1 MPPILSSSPLASPVD
16 DHDLQQSPSLVDIKK
31 GKQVGQGGQGGV
43 YRYRPA
49 NAEQQ
54 LVVTVLELV
63 EKEKEKA
70 KQAIREVMISP
81 ILDHVSTSIRHL
93 QLG

>member
-1 MPPILSSSPLASPVD
+1 M
-16 DHDLQQSPSLVDIKK
+16 
-31 GKQVGQGGQGGV
+31 

-54 LVVTVLELV
+54 LVVMVLELF
-63 EKEKEKA
+63 ENEKEKA

-81 ILDHVSTSIRHL
+81 ILDHVSISIRHL